1 MLSIETVKNMEKIF
15 KKEVYSE
22 PAPTDPEYQGRSRAI
37 GKSEFE
43 NSKDYVIKKHINLFK
58 KLAK

>member
-1 MLSIETVKNMEKIF
+1 MEKVF

-22 PAPTDPEYQGRSRAI
+22 PTPIDPEYKSRSRTI